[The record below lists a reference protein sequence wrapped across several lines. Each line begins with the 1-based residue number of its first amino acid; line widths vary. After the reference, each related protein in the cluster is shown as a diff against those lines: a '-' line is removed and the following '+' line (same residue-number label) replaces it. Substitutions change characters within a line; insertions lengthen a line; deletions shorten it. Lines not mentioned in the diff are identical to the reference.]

1 MPRASERMATIVPR
15 VVVLGASTVL
25 PEVVGTNCE
34 LPPVRATPTCNTVL
48 GLAIN

>member
-1 MPRASERMATIVPR
+1 MPRASERRATMVPR

-34 LPPVRATPTCNTVL
+34 RPPVCATPKCNTVL
-48 GLAIN
+48 GLAIS